1 MTDYE
6 KDLDTVLMALK
17 EDDLLKPEQTTA
29 ILAEFNSRMLAKIA
43 TQLEILN
50 ENLTKETGM

>member
-6 KDLDTVLMALK
+6 KDLDIVLTALK

>member
-6 KDLDTVLMALK
+6 KDLDMVLMALK